1 MMAEWAA
8 LASSYAAL
16 GLAASLNPRESGGA
30 ECAAPVTQ
38 ARTATNEAA
47 FIDGLEPPPLMSSG
61 GSNGV
66 PSGLGRIIRDETGQV
81 VAVETGDDMDSSL
94 PPRERDLVEEAAATA
109 ILSPECQSW
118 VLLGHMSRTEDPKFD
133 IIQGE
138 CGTPGSFWR

>member
-1 MMAEWAA
+1 MMVEWVA

-30 ECAAPVTQ
+30 ERAAPVTQ

-47 FIDGLEPPPLMSSG
+47 FISGLEPPPLMSSG
-61 GSNGV
+61 GGNGI

-81 VAVETGDDMDSSL
+81 VTVETGDNMNSPL
-94 PPRERDLVEEAAATA
+94 PAHEGDLVEEVAAAA

-118 VLLGHMSRTEDPKFD
+118 VSLGHMSRTEDPKID

-138 CGTPGSFWR
+138 CGT